1 MQLQLKEAPFGKW
14 RLTENQPRTM
24 RTSKKM
30 NAAIQLSLII
40 LHLSQL
46 KNSEKVKSN
55 FNNYIITLSPNTSI
69 SPSQLADKSLNHA
82 RRKGEKHDDDDDA
95 AYKTKES
102 LNWY

>member
-1 MQLQLKEAPFGKW
+1 MTLNRNK
-14 RLTENQPRTM
+14 PRTK
-24 RTSKKM
+24 RRSKKM

-55 FNNYIITLSPNTSI
+55 FNNYIITLKSLNTSI
-69 SPSQLADKSLNHA
+69 SPSQLADKFLNLA
-82 RRKGEKHDDDDDA
+82 SQKGEKNDA